1 MLFVLVTP
9 PYQAAGPDALSSY
22 PPISV
27 DCELVY
33 RSMDPLQLQH
43 IPILPQEAR
52 AMLFVLVTPLFEAP
66 TAEMC
71 SHDIHKRSF

>member
-1 MLFVLVTP
+1 MTF
-9 PYQAAGPDALSSY
+9 
-22 PPISV
+22 ISV
-27 DCELVY
+27 HSEPVH

-66 TAEMC
+66 TAEMR
-71 SHDIHKRSF
+71 SRDTQKR